1 MSYSANILVIDD
13 EESMRAGCVQT
24 LAEEGY
30 RVQAVEN
37 GQLGLEMIDQES
49 FDAIV
54 LDLRMPGIPGMEVLR
69 GIKANDPASIVIV
82 ITGHATIDVAVQA
95 MRQGAYDFITKPFTP
110 EALASVVKRAID
122 SRRRSLENACV
133 DLAWDEKAGTDM
145 VIGRSPAIMKVT
157 QLVRQVAPTDSTV
170 LIHGETGVGKEL
182 VARIIHHL
190 SRRHDKAFVVVD
202 CGTLVETLFESEM
215 FGHTKGS
222 FTGAVETTQG
232 KFELANGG
240 TIFLDEIT
248 NITVNMQ
255 SRLLRVI
262 QEREISKVGS
272 LDRIRVDVRIISATN
287 RDLAKEIQER
297 RFREDLFYRL
307 NVVPIHLP
315 PLRERREDIPILAHH
330 FLNRLSKAQDE
341 KPPRISDE
349 AMRFLE
355 QRDWPGNVRELRNTI
370 EYAMVTCAG
379 DVIGLDDLSASGSA
393 LGAAGSATTSPEHGA
408 LAESEKR
415 EIVRVL
421 KRFKGHK
428 QKAAEYLGINRKT
441 LREKIRRYGIDLE
454 GRG

>member
-1 MSYSANILVIDD
+1 MPYSANILVIDD

-24 LAEEGY
+24 LAEEGH
-30 RVQAVEN
+30 RAQAVEN
-37 GQLGLEMIDQES
+37 GQLGLEMVEQES
-49 FDAIV
+49 FDAII
-54 LDLRMPGIPGMEVLR
+54 LDLKMPGIPGMEVLR
-69 GIKANDPASIVIV
+69 RIKASDPASIVIV

-95 MRQGAYDFITKPFTP
+95 MRQGASDFITKPFTP

-133 DLAWDEKAGTDM
+133 DLALDEKAGADM

-182 VARIIHHL
+182 VARNIHHL
-190 SRRHDKAFVVVD
+190 SRRRDKAFVVVD
-202 CGTLVETLFESEM
+202 CGALVETLFESEM

-222 FTGAVETTQG
+222 FTGAMDTTQG

-248 NITVNMQ
+248 NVTINMQ

-272 LDRIRVDVRIISATN
+272 LDRIRVDVRVISATN
-287 RDLAKEIQER
+287 RDLAKEIEQG

-307 NVVPIHLP
+307 NVVPIHLA
-315 PLRERREDIPILAHH
+315 PLRERREDIPILASY
-330 FLNRLSKAQDE
+330 FLSQLSRSREQKA
-341 KPPRISDE
+341 PGISDE
-349 AMRFLE
+349 AMQFLG
-355 QRDWPGNVRELRNTI
+355 QHDWPGNVRELRNAI
-370 EYAMVTCAG
+370 ERAMVTCKG
-379 DVIGLDDLSASGSA
+379 DVISLDDLSASGSG
-393 LGAAGSATTSPEHGA
+393 LATTASDTASSEHGA

-415 EIVRVL
+415 EIIRVL
-421 KRFKGHK
+421 THFKGHR
-428 QKAAEYLGINRKT
+428 QKAAKYLGINRKT
-441 LREKIRRYGIDLE
+441 LREKIRRYGIDVD
-454 GRG
+454 GG

>member
-37 GQLGLEMIDQES
+37 GQRGLEMIDKES
-49 FDAIV
+49 FDVIL
-54 LDLRMPGIPGMEVLR
+54 LDLKMPGIPGMEVLR
-69 GIKANDPASIVIV
+69 RTKTNDPDSIVIV
-82 ITGHATIDVAVQA
+82 ITGHATVDVAVQA
-95 MRQGAYDFITKPFTP
+95 MRQGAYDFVTKPFTP
-110 EALASVVKRAID
+110 EALASVVKRAVD

-133 DLAWDEKAGTDM
+133 DLALYDEKPWADM
-145 VIGRSPAIMKVT
+145 IIGRSPAMMRVT
-157 QLVRQVAPTDSTV
+157 QLVKQVAPTDSTV

-182 VARIIHHL
+182 VARTIHHL
-190 SRRHDKAFVVVD
+190 SRRCSEPFVVVD
-202 CGTLVETLFESEM
+202 CGALVETLFESEM

-222 FTGAVETTQG
+222 FTGAIDTTQG

-240 TIFLDEIT
+240 TIFLDEIA
-248 NITVNMQ
+248 NITISMQ

-287 RDLAKEIQER
+287 RNLAKEIEEG

-315 PLRERREDIPILAHH
+315 PLRERRADIPMLVSY
-330 FLNRLSKAQDE
+330 FLSQLSKSRQQEA
-341 KPPRISDE
+341 PRISGE
-349 AMRFLE
+349 AMRFLG
-355 QRDWPGNVRELRNTI
+355 QRDWPGNVRELRNAI
-370 EYAMVTCAG
+370 ERAMVTCKG

-393 LGAAGSATTSPEHGA
+393 LEAAASDTASSEHGA
-408 LAESEKR
+408 LADSERR
-415 EIVRVL
+415 EIIRVL
-421 KRFKGHK
+421 KQFKGHK

-441 LREKIRRYGIDLE
+441 LREKIRRYGIEME
-454 GRG
+454 GE

>member
-1 MSYSANILVIDD
+1 
-13 EESMRAGCVQT
+13 
-24 LAEEGY
+24 
-30 RVQAVEN
+30 
-37 GQLGLEMIDQES
+37 
-49 FDAIV
+49 
-54 LDLRMPGIPGMEVLR
+54 
-69 GIKANDPASIVIV
+69 V

-110 EALASVVKRAID
+110 EALASVVKRAVD
-122 SRRRSLENACV
+122 SRRRALENACV
-133 DLAWDEKAGTDM
+133 DLALDEKSGTDM

-182 VARIIHHL
+182 VARTIHQL
-190 SRRHDKAFVVVD
+190 SKRRARPFVVVD

-222 FTGAVETTQG
+222 FTGAVQTTQG

-272 LDRIRVDVRIISATN
+272 LERIRVDVRVISATN
-287 RDLAKEIQER
+287 RDLAKEIQEG

-315 PLRERREDIPILAHH
+315 PLRERREDVPILASY
-330 FLNRLSKAQDE
+330 FLGQLSKNRQQ
-341 KPPRISDE
+341 KSPRISDE

-355 QRDWPGNVRELRNTI
+355 QHDWPGNVRELRNTI
-370 EYAMVTCAG
+370 ERAMVTCAD
-379 DVIGLDDLSASGSA
+379 DVIGLDNLSASGSSLEA
-393 LGAAGSATTSPEHGA
+393 AAGGRASPERGA

-428 QKAAEYLGINRKT
+428 QKAAEFLGINRKT
-441 LREKIRRYGIDLE
+441 LREKIRRYGIDIE
-454 GRG
+454 G